1 MEDKSSKMHI
11 THVDCDHD
19 ILSLI
24 IGQEVKKVLES
35 VDRKDFLKAKVL
47 VTFDGTI
54 KATLV
59 E

>member
-1 MEDKSSKMHI
+1 MEDTSSKVHV
-11 THVDCDHD
+11 THVNCEHD

-24 IGQEVKKVLES
+24 IGQEVKQVLES
-35 VDRKDFLKAKVL
+35 LDSKDFLKAKVL
-47 VTFDGTI
+47 VTFDGSI

>member
-1 MEDKSSKMHI
+1 MQYIPENVKVC
-11 THVDCDHD
+11 TVDCDHD

-47 VTFDGTI
+47 VTFDGSI